1 MHMPEGKTMSSEMKQ
16 KMTEQLRMK
25 LTPGMQEGEIE
36 GSWHDAMMK
45 LMPDMKMDPE
55 TMKPGRSSKM
65 MVDMML
71 KGWREKHGNM
81 PDIEPMPMNTEP
93 HTATRASAK

>member
-1 MHMPEGKTMSSEMKQ
+1 MSTEMKE
-16 KMTEQLRMK
+16 KMRDQLRMK
-25 LTPGMQEGEIE
+25 LTPGMQDGEIE
-36 GSWHDAMMK
+36 GSLHDAMMK

-55 TMKPGRSSKM
+55 TMKPGKASQK

-81 PDIEPMPMNTEP
+81 PDE
-93 HTATRASAK
+93 R